1 MKKENGEDFFMLK
14 RFRNMFIVFVVG
26 VIMIAGPSFTEA
38 AMGDR
43 TLTNGSSGSDVAE
56 LQDYLMTKAVF
67 PYHTSTGY
75 YGDITVEAVKDFQRK
90 RNLKVDGI
98 AGPQTNHALKVLRYG
113 NIGKQVIHIQYQLK
127 QTGHYNSS
135 LDGIYGNGTVSAVK
149 SFQKQQGLAVDGI
162 AGPNTISALDSK
174 AKRGSA
180 AGKTLTVES
189 TAYTADCEGCS
200 GVTRMVLDLKK
211 YPDAKVIA
219 VDPSVIPLGSI
230 VKVEGHGVA
239 IAADTG
245 GGINGNEIDVFIP
258 NHNDALQWG
267 RKNVR
272 VEVIE

>member
-1 MKKENGEDFFMLK
+1 MFKK
-14 RFRNMFIVFVVG
+14 FRDIVMVLILGVFITT
-26 VIMIAGPSFTEA
+26 APSLTEA

-43 TLTNGSSGSDVAE
+43 ILTRGSSGSDVSE
-56 LQDYLMTKAVF
+56 LQDYLMTKGVF

-75 YGDITVEAVKDFQRK
+75 YGNITVEAVKDFQRK

-127 QTGHYNSS
+127 QTGHYQSS
-135 LDGIYGNGTVSAVK
+135 VDGIYGNGTVSAVK

-162 AGPNTISALDSK
+162 AGPNTRSSLDRK

-180 AGKTLTVES
+180 AGKTLTVTS
-189 TAYTADCEGCS
+189 TAYTASCDGCS
-200 GVTRMVLDLKK
+200 GVTRMGLDLKK

-230 VKVEGHGVA
+230 VKVEGAGVA

-245 GGINGNEIDVFIP
+245 GGVNGNEIDVFIP
-258 NHNDALQWG
+258 NHEEALQWG
-267 RKNVR
+267 RKDVR

>member
-1 MKKENGEDFFMLK
+1 MLK
-14 RFRNMFIVFVVG
+14 RFRNMFLVFVVG
-26 VIMIAGPSFTEA
+26 VILIAGPSFTEA

-162 AGPNTISALDSK
+162 AGPKTRSALDSK

-180 AGKTLTVES
+180 AGKTLTVAS
-189 TAYTADCEGCS
+189 TAYTANCEGCS
-200 GVTRMVLDLKK
+200 GVTRMGLDLKK

-258 NHNDALQWG
+258 NHNNALQWG